1 MNASS
6 TFFKLFPPPAFLTM
20 PHAGLDISDD
30 GIRCIRYDGSG
41 HARRVGLAAALD
53 FPVGLVD
60 SGDVKDAVEFA
71 SLIKDFA
78 LKHRIG
84 RVRVSIPEEK
94 VYLFETEVSGTDTRS
109 ITQNIEFKLE
119 ENVPLSAADALFY
132 YALMPGGPVGG
143 PFRASV
149 SVVPTS
155 YIQRYTEVLKGA
167 GLTPVAFEVS
177 PKSAARAVISA
188 GSPDTRVIVHAMRRK
203 VGIYVVSGGVVCF
216 TSTVAAVGT
225 PGEPPTAEALQ
236 LLSREI
242 ARVGSYWISR
252 EPDRPI
258 KEAIA
263 VGRGADL
270 FDDACRSSGFKLP
283 LPLRVGDVWQNSLDL
298 ERSLPPISRTDSFD
312 YVIAAGLAFDLGDH
326 I

>member
-143 PFRASV
+143 PNNRERCARLRAC
-149 SVVPTS
+149 
-155 YIQRYTEVLKGA
+155 RA
-167 GLTPVAFEVS
+167 GQAERRATANGRGSS
-177 PKSAARAVISA
+177 PPCNK
-188 GSPDTRVIVHAMRRK
+188 D
-203 VGIYVVSGGVVCF
+203 
-216 TSTVAAVGT
+216 GT
-225 PGEPPTAEALQ
+225 PTPRRAAQPSSDARCGAPLQ
-236 LLSREI
+236 TSR
-242 ARVGSYWISR
+242 
-252 EPDRPI
+252 
-258 KEAIA
+258 
-263 VGRGADL
+263 
-270 FDDACRSSGFKLP
+270 
-283 LPLRVGDVWQNSLDL
+283 
-298 ERSLPPISRTDSFD
+298 
-312 YVIAAGLAFDLGDH
+312 
-326 I
+326 